1 MKKQKKPIGKNKKP
15 AGAGVTLQKQ
25 TDAKGVWLILL
36 GIFAISVLMR
46 FILSYRTLNMPTV
59 YIDEALYINIAR
71 SLFHDGQV
79 MYRDQPI
86 SYVYLLYPIFLLPVF
101 LLPASV
107 NLYRA
112 VQFYNAV
119 LMSSSLFPAYLLG
132 RKTGLSVERSILLGI
147 LTVLVPEFALSSF
160 LTAESLYYP
169 LMMWTFVLAA
179 VLCRKEEKPAVPYL
193 LLGALAGLLY
203 FAKPVC
209 IIFPCCFLVV
219 DLILQ
224 VREGNLRR
232 GMLCIASAAV
242 MGVLIGGGYLLY
254 SGLFGD
260 VTVLN
265 LYEKQLSQTTAES
278 IPIMVQAFFYHI
290 IAILF
295 CCGGAFLAVPLFFPG
310 AYSKSQVKLMAA
322 AVLGVLASI
331 IGVAVMV
338 VPYNYTGSGWT
349 CPVHLRYLMFYFPL
363 LFVFFLSPA
372 MQKKKVGKAA
382 AAVLLGITLLT
393 VFPSAFHFFNY
404 QAGTF
409 DSPGLNAY
417 YTARISPALGVLLI
431 LLSAG
436 FAVYFI
442 FRMRKQG
449 FTESLRTMACLVTVI
464 FFCVNGI
471 CSYAARRTTE
481 LSDEVGAAE
490 AAEIIA
496 QESDALIV
504 TTNLYDD
511 FRGFLIDSHLH
522 KPVQM
527 VVMNDMLLNCTNTGG
542 IYQSWE
548 PLVQAPNTANN
559 PTVDTDTILFDITT
573 SDYVEFTD
581 SVQTTSVGNY
591 VIAKITPG
599 EPFLKSAIASM
610 DGYILQKEDMGSLL
624 IFDPDILARGS
635 VTLDITMQATG
646 GEPCTVTFSCCGESQ
661 SVTVSQE
668 WQDYT
673 ITLPIEKCEFFHF
686 SITGTQSVAIGRYQT
701 A

>member
-1 MKKQKKPIGKNKKP
+1 MKKKKQSA
-15 AGAGVTLQKQ
+15 AGRTVSQRQADRRV
-25 TDAKGVWLILL
+25 V
-36 GIFAISVLMR
+36 FAILFVLFAFSVLFR
-46 FILSYRTLNMPTV
+46 YILSYRTVNMPTV
-59 YIDEALYINIAR
+59 YIDEGLYINIAR

-101 LLPASV
+101 LLPTSA

-132 RKTGLSVERSILLGI
+132 RKTGLSAERSILLGI
-147 LTVLVPEFALSSF
+147 LTILVPEFALSSF

-179 VLCRKEEKPAVPYL
+179 VLCREEEKTTVPYL
-193 LLGALAGLLY
+193 LLGTLAGLLY

-219 DLILQ
+219 DLIFQ
-224 VREGNLRR
+224 VREGNRR
-232 GMLCIASAAV
+232 RAMLCVASAAV

-254 SGLFGD
+254 SGLFGE

-265 LYEKQLSQTTAES
+265 LYEKQLSQTTMES
-278 IPIMVQAFFYHI
+278 IPIMIQSVFYHI
-290 IAILF
+290 IAIVF
-295 CCGGAFLAVPLFFPG
+295 SCGGAFVVVPLFFAK
-310 AYSKSQVKLMAA
+310 AYPKEQVKLMVGSLAGI
-322 AVLGVLASI
+322 LGSI
-331 IGVAVMV
+331 VGVAVMV
-338 VPYNYTGSGWT
+338 VPYNYTGSGLT
-349 CPVHLRYLMFYFPL
+349 SPVHLRYLMFYFPM
-363 LFVFFLSPA
+363 LFAFFLSPSILK
-372 MQKKKVGKAA
+372 QKAGRAA
-382 AAVLLGITLLT
+382 VIVLLGITLLT
-393 VFPSAFHFFNY
+393 IFPSAFHFINH

-409 DSPGLNAY
+409 DSPGLNAFY
-417 YTARISPALGVLLI
+417 SKRISPVVGILLI
-431 LLSAG
+431 ALSVV
-436 FAVYFI
+436 FAIYVI
-442 FRMRKQG
+442 LNLRKHG
-449 FTESLRTMACLVTVI
+449 FTEPMRTMACLVTVI

-471 CSYAARRTTE
+471 CSYAARRTTG
-481 LSDEVGAAE
+481 LSDEVGAAM
-490 AAEIIA
+490 AAEVIA
-496 QESDALIV
+496 QEPDALIV

-573 SDYVEFTD
+573 SDYVEFSD
-581 SVQTTSVGNY
+581 SVQTMSVGNY
-591 VIAKITPG
+591 VIAKITPE

-610 DGYILQKEDMGSLL
+610 DGYILQSEDIGSLL
-624 IFDPDILARGS
+624 IFDPDILARGY
-635 VTLDITMQATG
+635 VTLDITMKSSSS
-646 GEPCTVTFSCCGESQ
+646 ELCTVTFSSCGESQ
-661 SVTVSQE
+661 EVTVSEE
-668 WQDYT
+668 WQEYT

-686 SITGTQSVAIGRYQT
+686 TISCPQPVEIDSYQT